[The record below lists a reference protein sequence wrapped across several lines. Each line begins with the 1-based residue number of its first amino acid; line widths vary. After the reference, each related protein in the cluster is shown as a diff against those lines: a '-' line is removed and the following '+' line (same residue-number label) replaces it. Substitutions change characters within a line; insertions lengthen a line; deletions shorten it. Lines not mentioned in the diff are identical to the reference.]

1 VFYRLDD
8 EHVRGLYR
16 LALEHVG
23 HSEGVG
29 A

>member
-16 LALEHVG
+16 LALDHVEHTA
-23 HSEGVG
+23 EVG